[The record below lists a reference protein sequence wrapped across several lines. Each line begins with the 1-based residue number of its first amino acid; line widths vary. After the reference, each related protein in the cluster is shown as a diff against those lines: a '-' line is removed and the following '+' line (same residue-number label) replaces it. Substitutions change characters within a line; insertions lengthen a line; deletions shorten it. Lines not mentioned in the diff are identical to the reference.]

1 MIKTTLWSQFEGL
14 LPSKRPIIGTVQSH
28 NDDGTSTI
36 LSLDGQTVK
45 ARGTG
50 VPVGL
55 RAYVEEGRIMN
66 QVPTLP
72 STTQFV

>member
-14 LPSKRPIIGTVQSH
+14 LPSKRPIIGTVQEH
-28 NDDGTSTI
+28 YLDGTSLI
-36 LSLDGQTVK
+36 LSLDGQTIK

-55 RAYVEEGRIMN
+55 RAYVEEGEVIS